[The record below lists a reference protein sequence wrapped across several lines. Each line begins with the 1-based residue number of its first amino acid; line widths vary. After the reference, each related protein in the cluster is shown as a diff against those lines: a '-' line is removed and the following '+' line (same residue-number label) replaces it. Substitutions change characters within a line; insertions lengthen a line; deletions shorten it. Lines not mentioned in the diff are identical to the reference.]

1 MKMLSIKLGV
11 LLVCARAAE
20 TQNNNTTS
28 NNIESITQNAH
39 TTYAT
44 KHFETS
50 TLINTSKTTHLDSN
64 VNSTVLDFPAATS
77 VTSNITSAVS
87 KTSTL
92 TSSSSTPES
101 TTITTSSQSTGIS
114 YNGDI
119 NLTENTTIT
128 TTRQSIGG
136 STPAPSTSSH
146 TGIII
151 LIALILAILLFVII
165 IFCIHKK
172 TRRYSFDLY
181 QKGPEDAGIPLSSV
195 ERDGV
200 TEAISPKDNL
210 DIENVNEQ
218 KVANETQTSAEPPP
232 TETGSEKPNSAEKAA
247 SENTEDSF
255 GSQIPLT
262 PLDGSV
268 EFNLDA
274 TGTNTT
280 QSSKTSIESLGDPPN
295 ENNNN
300 IARSSSVA
308 KAIWAKPTLENI
320 FTEIHLE

>member
-101 TTITTSSQSTGIS
+101 TTITTSSQSTG
-114 YNGDI
+114 
-119 NLTENTTIT
+119 
-128 TTRQSIGG
+128 G

-232 TETGSEKPNSAEKAA
+232 TETGSEKPNTGAEKAA